1 MTVVLEQS
9 LSRFGILGGYTQ
21 ARKAGYKMMWGYFG
35 GPWSWLGPIMMI
47 VFWAL
52 VIGGIALLLRS
63 WWTPA
68 RAQEPDSAQ
77 AILDRRYANGEIS
90 REEYQAMRQDLTGRS
105 R

>member
-1 MTVVLEQS
+1 
-9 LSRFGILGGYTQ
+9 
-21 ARKAGYKMMWGYFG
+21 MMWGYFG

-90 REEYQAMRQDLTGRS
+90 REEYQAMRQDLAGRS
-105 R
+105 H

>member
-1 MTVVLEQS
+1 
-9 LSRFGILGGYTQ
+9 
-21 ARKAGYKMMWGYFG
+21 
-35 GPWSWLGPIMMI
+35 MMI

-90 REEYQAMRQDLTGRS
+90 REEYQAMRQDLAGRS
-105 R
+105 H